1 MIHRKLFKTFTS
13 TFLKAVKK
21 IEGEV
26 AAKLEEGNPDD
37 HARHEEYVL
46 SFLPET
52 LKTQIHAHVSDILS
66 LIEL

>member
-1 MIHRKLFKTFTS
+1 M
-13 TFLKAVKK
+13 KK